1 MHSCLVAYVIQKTM
15 KIFQLIQDVDM
26 GKFFVSAIHDEGKVN
41 FIAIYPIVDD
51 LIYPALLF
59 DLKDIQPLID
69 MIERKILEAN

>member
-1 MHSCLVAYVIQKTM
+1 M

>member
-1 MHSCLVAYVIQKTM
+1 M

-26 GKFFVSAIHDEGKVN
+26 GKFFVSAIHDENKVN
-41 FIAIYPIVDD
+41 FIAIYPIVND